1 MFRYCGIISAIFCQ
15 SLNLNSA
22 FDSAWLYISLAVQAQ
37 NMRCL
42 FIYMRWNTVGCDYHP
57 SPTSACGQG
66 VRGVM
71 VRFTKRGSGSG
82 ESDFLLFFLIAYRT
96 EIKVSDKHPC
106 QMDDIAAHREQKNRR
121 NHDSAT
127 LILPF
132 IYLRLNLKCVHT
144 CQLRH

>member
-1 MFRYCGIISAIFCQ
+1 
-15 SLNLNSA
+15 
-22 FDSAWLYISLAVQAQ
+22 
-37 NMRCL
+37 MRCL

-71 VRFTKRGSGSG
+71 VRFYETRKQQRRGRFSA
-82 ESDFLLFFLIAYRT
+82 FLSHCIPG
-96 EIKVSDKHPC
+96 KNKSPSDKHPC
-106 QMDDIAAHREQKNRR
+106 QMGDIAAHREQKNRR

-132 IYLRLNLKCVHT
+132 IYLRLNLMCVNA
-144 CQLRH
+144 CQSRHQIKGAGISKKLLCLFYNVHCQNLH

>member
-1 MFRYCGIISAIFCQ
+1 
-15 SLNLNSA
+15 
-22 FDSAWLYISLAVQAQ
+22 

-71 VRFTKRGSGSG
+71 VRFYETRKQQRRERFSA
-82 ESDFLLFFLIAYRT
+82 FLSHCILGRNKGL
-96 EIKVSDKHPC
+96 SDKHPC
-106 QMDDIAAHREQKNRR
+106 QMADIAVHREQKDRR

-132 IYLRLNLKCVHT
+132 I
-144 CQLRH
+144 